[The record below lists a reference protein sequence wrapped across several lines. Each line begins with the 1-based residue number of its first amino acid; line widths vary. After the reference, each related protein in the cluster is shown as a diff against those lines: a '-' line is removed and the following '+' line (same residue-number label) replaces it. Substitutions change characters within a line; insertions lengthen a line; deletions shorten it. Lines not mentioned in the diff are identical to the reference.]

1 MKNFFKKIWNWLRGK
16 TEVDDKIV
24 EKYNNVKETIDEL
37 KKEVKDVSEE
47 VKDVMEVIK
56 KKKMKK

>member
-24 EKYNNVKETIDEL
+24 KKYNDVKETIDEL

-47 VKDVMEVIK
+47 VKDVIDVVK
-56 KKKMKK
+56 KKKNKK